1 MEIIIIILILIGM
14 GILLLTKS
22 TSEIKKPAIKKEEI
36 ILQYEKELETILE
49 QYKNNKNK
57 QLEEKKKFLQRCN
70 SELSRNIFFT
80 EEESI
85 NIIKRLLQK

>member
-1 MEIIIIILILIGM
+1 M